1 MIEIEPEYRGDLR
14 EVPVSVLAYIGDA
27 VYELTVRLHVCKQSH
42 AKSGALHRK
51 TVQLVMAAAQANAAA
66 RLLPLLT
73 EEESSIFRRG
83 RNSQPGSMPK
93 NADPAEYQAATGF
106 EALIG
111 YLYLKGDTCRLDS
124 LLAII
129 LEENDNGT
137 KI

>member
-1 MIEIEPEYRGDLR
+1 MIEPDFRGDLR

-27 VYELTVRLHVCKQSH
+27 VYELTVRLHLCKKSY

-51 TVQLVMAAAQANAAA
+51 TIELVNATAQADAAR

-73 EEESSIFRRG
+73 EEEASIFRRG

-93 NADPAEYQAATGF
+93 HADPAEYLVATGF
-106 EALIG
+106 EAVIG
-111 YLYLKGDTCRLDS
+111 YLYLKGDTSRLDS

-129 LEENDNGT
+129 LEENNNG
-137 KI
+137 